1 MLLRFFTLFCVQVDI
16 FFAIRVIRARFRVN
30 GGEKTKTGKCR
41 PQRSANKKSP
51 GTRGGREPARMAAA
65 DQKAKFVEKAKFV
78 GAVVAAW
85 STTR

>member
-1 MLLRFFTLFCVQVDI
+1 MFSRLGLAWLI
-16 FFAIRVIRARFRVN
+16 E
-30 GGEKTKTGKCR
+30 GGKAKTVECR
-41 PQRSANKKSP
+41 PQRSANKKNP
-51 GTRGGREPARMAAA
+51 GIRGGREPARMAAA